1 MFHMLGCEDRKMALR
16 ELSHPSA
23 QLVVLG
29 VLCTYSEVRGKT
41 GRKIAP
47 HNFEKVGA
55 LDN

>member
-29 VLCTYSEVRGKT
+29 VLCIVKFMVRQE
-41 GRKIAP
+41 GR
-47 HNFEKVGA
+47 
-55 LDN
+55 